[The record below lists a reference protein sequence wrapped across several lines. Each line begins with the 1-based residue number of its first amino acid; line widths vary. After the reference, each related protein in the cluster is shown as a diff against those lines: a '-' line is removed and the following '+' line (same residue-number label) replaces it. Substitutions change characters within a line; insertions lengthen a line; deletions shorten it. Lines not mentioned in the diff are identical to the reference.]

1 MSTDE
6 DRTGGISKP
15 DPDTDTHSGPAPA
28 KEADPYAGRVVT
40 HSKIGVWDWYE
51 EVDPDRSQISVIS
64 RLRKSYTDL
73 AGSFPYV
80 IRMFRDVL
88 SIPGCRPHLAVFG
101 LTELGLALVPAAS
114 IW

>member
-1 MSTDE
+1 MLASDLN
-6 DRTGGISKP
+6 
-15 DPDTDTHSGPAPA
+15 APRPSRSAA
-28 KEADPYAGRVVT
+28 KGLEEKEYEFSIT
-40 HSKIGVWDWYE
+40 LYE

>member
-1 MSTDE
+1 MPTAEESTDSLSTPGPE
-6 DRTGGISKP
+6 IHG
-15 DPDTDTHSGPAPA
+15 GPAPA
-28 KEADPYAGRVVT
+28 KEEADPYAGRVVT